1 MSRSDT
7 PEQRQSTPEIKTVA
21 YATPEGPAQTPA
33 VTGGSNVSAKRAA
46 AKPQTLEIPR
56 AIPGSE
62 APPLRLPPLGPDTTA
77 AQRQSEI
84 EKLYGELNVV
94 TPAVGPS
101 PAPGKEPL
109 TLAELQNI
117 AVTHSPLIRQAASD
131 VDAARGAMI
140 QAGAYP
146 NPHLGYQCDNVNTG
160 STAGYQGG
168 NISQTI
174 VTGGK
179 LKLARAAAEVD
190 VENAELALRRAR
202 YDLATQVRSNYLAV
216 LVSLERIK
224 VNNALKEFAER
235 VYRTQISRVTAGQA
249 APYEP
254 LQLRVLAAQAE
265 TQLIQSNHEYDAA
278 WRRLVATLNCP
289 DMAPTALAGQLDG
302 PVPQIAYEA
311 ALDRILRT
319 HTDLVTAQNAVVRAR
334 YQLRLAKIT
343 PACPNIDT
351 TTVIEH
357 DFTTPPFGT
366 TVNVQMGVPLPI
378 FDTNRGNIIAAE
390 AAMVRASSEYDRAR
404 NSLMTSLADTF
415 ARYQTS
421 STTFWYYR
429 NGILADQ
436 VRAYRGVYQRYQV
449 DPNADFNDVVTS
461 QQTLATTIATY
472 VQLLGDQWQAVAD
485 LAGLLQID
493 DFFSMGQM

>member
-1 MSRSDT
+1 MR
-7 PEQRQSTPEIKTVA
+7 
-21 YATPEGPAQTPA
+21 ATTSIPA
-33 VTGGSNVSAKRAA
+33 G
-46 AKPQTLEIPR
+46 
-56 AIPGSE
+56 
-62 APPLRLPPLGPDTTA
+62 
-77 AQRQSEI
+77 
-84 EKLYGELNVV
+84 
-94 TPAVGPS
+94 
-101 PAPGKEPL
+101 
-109 TLAELQNI
+109 
-117 AVTHSPLIRQAASD
+117 
-131 VDAARGAMI
+131 
-140 QAGAYP
+140 
-146 NPHLGYQCDNVNTG
+146 
-160 STAGYQGG
+160 TAGYQGG

-216 LVSLERIK
+216 LVALERVK

-254 LQLRVLAAQAE
+254 LQLRVLAAQAQ
-265 TQLIQSNHEYDAA
+265 TQLIQSNHEYEAA
-278 WRRLVATLNCP
+278 WRRLAATLNCP
-289 DMAPTALAGQLDG
+289 DMPPTALAGQLDG
-302 PVPQIAYEA
+302 PVPQMTYEA
-311 ALDRILRT
+311 AVDRILRT

-343 PACPNIDT
+343 PDCPNIDT
-351 TTVIEH
+351 TTVIQH
-357 DFTTPPFGT
+357 DFTTPPFLT
-366 TVNVQMGVPLPI
+366 AVNVQMGVPLPI
-378 FDTNRGNIIAAE
+378 FDTNRGNIISAE
-390 AAMVRASSEYDRAR
+390 AALVRASSEYDRAR

-421 STTFWYYR
+421 STTFLYYR
-429 NGILADQ
+429 HGILADQ
-436 VRAYRGVYQRYQV
+436 VRAYRGMYQRYQV

-472 VQLLGDQWQAVAD
+472 IQLLGDQWQAVAD

-493 DFFSMGQM
+493 DFFSMGPDVAFR